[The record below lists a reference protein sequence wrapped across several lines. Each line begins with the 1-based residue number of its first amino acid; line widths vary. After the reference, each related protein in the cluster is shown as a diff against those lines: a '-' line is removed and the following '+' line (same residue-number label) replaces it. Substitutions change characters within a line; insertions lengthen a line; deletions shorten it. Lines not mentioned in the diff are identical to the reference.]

1 MFHADESKDNID
13 TTAAAS
19 GANDVDDQKYRDLRL
34 RGGARGRGEGTT
46 GGSSASGDCGP
57 RSAGVVVLVAE

>member
-1 MFHADESKDNID
+1 MPILQYI
-13 TTAAAS
+13 TTAS
-19 GANDVDDQKYRDLRL
+19 VVNVDDQKYRDLRL